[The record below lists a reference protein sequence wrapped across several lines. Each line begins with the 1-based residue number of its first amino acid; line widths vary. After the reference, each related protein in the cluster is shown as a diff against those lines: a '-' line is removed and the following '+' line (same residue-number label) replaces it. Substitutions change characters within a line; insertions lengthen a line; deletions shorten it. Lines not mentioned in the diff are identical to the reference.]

1 MFIFFWQREDGRS
14 IACLTADRQRLTGKT
29 MICPLQYGRCR
40 GGQTSD
46 PLDLHQR
53 QPRRCTL
60 CGKLRAGGGRDAE
73 SGSLNMCEKPVREQK
88 IHVRAPV
95 FLMMSEISCS
105 DICGIMTKHLEKQR
119 SFMSD
124 MCPQKSVF
132 RYAHLFAPGS
142 RGNLSKSN

>member
-1 MFIFFWQREDGRS
+1 
-14 IACLTADRQRLTGKT
+14 
-29 MICPLQYGRCR
+29 
-40 GGQTSD
+40 
-46 PLDLHQR
+46 
-53 QPRRCTL
+53 
-60 CGKLRAGGGRDAE
+60 
-73 SGSLNMCEKPVREQK
+73 MCEKPVREQK

-132 RYAHLFAPGS
+132 RYAHLCS
-142 RGNLSKSN
+142 RIPREPVKIKLTDALKMIIIKTK